1 MIYTTFQCSVSK
13 TTDDDVTLV
22 ESQLKNDYDNLPNFF
37 INLCLEFINDRYYSN
52 QVYFLE
58 DLVNKNK

>member
-13 TTDDDVTLV
+13 TTDDVTLV

-37 INLCLEFINDRYYSN
+37 I
-52 QVYFLE
+52 
-58 DLVNKNK
+58 

>member
-1 MIYTTFQCSVSK
+1 MIYTTFQCNVSK

-37 INLCLEFINDRYYSN
+37 I
-52 QVYFLE
+52 
-58 DLVNKNK
+58 